1 VGDGEGDNLDPGQSG
16 MIDPGY
22 AEGREAYPK
31 STPNKVQRS
40 AGAYRPVRYP
50 ASGYNLDAGGWAER
64 MAPATPVSPV
74 VNKKG
79 VLPPEERER
88 QRIVSWL
95 TAGSPMGQTN
105 KDIEAYNL
113 MKGKV
118 GTVSVNG
125 APANEKDSNLEKAA
139 WLRRYQEALIS
150 SMADKSTAAKVTA
163 DARSVAANT
172 LAAKTGASAASKKK
186 DVVPAVTPLGES
198 EEQEKPGYF
207 SNYGEKARTVGDW
220 LGGLFGKS
228 SPKPLTANDQAA
240 IAWANKNPK
249 DARAIAIKKR
259 LGVK

>member
-1 VGDGEGDNLDPGQSG
+1 
-16 MIDPGY
+16 
-22 AEGREAYPK
+22 
-31 STPNKVQRS
+31 
-40 AGAYRPVRYP
+40 
-50 ASGYNLDAGGWAER
+50 
-64 MAPATPVSPV
+64 
-74 VNKKG
+74 
-79 VLPPEERER
+79 
-88 QRIVSWL
+88 
-95 TAGSPMGQTN
+95 MGQTN

-172 LAAKTGASAASKKK
+172 LAAKTGAAAASKKK

-220 LGGLFGKS
+220 LRGLFGKS